1 MGYKENI
8 VNPPT
13 LNLVWALIGVRLHGL
28 TFLQKRTRNVYNIK
42 RIFVAKGTDRL
53 KLEEVV
59 R

>member
-13 LNLVWALIGVRLHGL
+13 LNLVWALIGVRPHGL
-28 TFLQKRTRNVYNIK
+28 TFLQKRRRNVYSIK
-42 RIFVAKGTDRL
+42 RIIVAKGTDRL